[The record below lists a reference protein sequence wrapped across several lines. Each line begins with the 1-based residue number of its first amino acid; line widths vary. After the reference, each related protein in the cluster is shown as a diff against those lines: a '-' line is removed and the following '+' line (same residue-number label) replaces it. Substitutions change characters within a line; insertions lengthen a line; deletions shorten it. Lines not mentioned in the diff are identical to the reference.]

1 MAKLC
6 HAERNSLGLPIK
18 LSSIRRFFKLPFL
31 RWVPEYQQP
40 GVVRAD
46 LLAGLTGAVVV
57 LPQGIAFALL
67 AGMPP
72 HYGLYAAMVP
82 CITAALFGSSRLM
95 VTGPANAISLTTM
108 ALIAPLAIPE
118 SQHYVALVLTLSF
131 LIGAIQIALGL
142 GGAGKWVEKV
152 PHSVIVGFTAGA
164 AVLIINSQV
173 GTLLGIE
180 INRGTNVLDTI
191 GQSMSAI
198 KNGQWRPEVLLL
210 VVITLIVMRLWK
222 PLNQWVPAMLIAV
235 IVGSVALLVLEKYF
249 PVFDQ
254 IRRVSAIP
262 GALPPLSF
270 PQLTIDHLQILFGPV
285 LVMTLLAS
293 TEAMAIARAVAL
305 KRNDSFDAN
314 QEFVGQGLANVAGSF
329 FSAYPSSG
337 SFNRSG
343 VNLAANAKTPLSAIS
358 AALFLIIILAFIS
371 PLAEYLPYAVIAA
384 LLLAVAWS
392 LIDVKQ
398 IRHEINLGPRE
409 WIPMLITG
417 LGTVLISLEWAVLG
431 GICMAAIAKRW
442 PASAK

>member
-1 MAKLC
+1 M
-6 HAERNSLGLPIK
+6 
-18 LSSIRRFFKLPFL
+18 PFT
-31 RWVPEYQQP
+31 RWLPEYQKP

-46 LLAGLTGAVVV
+46 LLAGLTGAIVV

-82 CITAALFGSSRLM
+82 CIIAALFGSSRLM

-118 SQHYVALVLTLSF
+118 SEHYVVLVLTLSF
-131 LIGAIQIALGL
+131 LIGVIQIALGL

-180 INRGTNVLDTI
+180 IARGTSVVDTI
-191 GQSMSAI
+191 VQTIIAI
-198 KNGQWRPEVLLL
+198 HQGQWRPQVLAL
-210 VVITLIVMRLWK
+210 VLITLVTMRLWK
-222 PLNQWVPAMLIAV
+222 PLNRWIPAMLIAV
-235 IVGSVALLVLEKYF
+235 ITGSVALLVLEQYF
-249 PVFDQ
+249 TEFSG
-254 IRRVSAIP
+254 IRKVSAIP
-262 GALPPLSF
+262 GALPPLSY
-270 PQLTIDHLQILFGPV
+270 PALTLEHLQLLFGPV

-293 TEAMAIARAVAL
+293 TEAMAIARALAL

-314 QEFVGQGLANVAGSF
+314 QEFIGQGLANVGGSF

-343 VNLAANAKTPLSAIS
+343 VNLAANAQTPLAAIC
-358 AALFLIIILAFIS
+358 AAVFLLVILIFVS
-371 PLAEYLPYAVIAA
+371 PLAEHLPYAVIAA
-384 LLLAVAWS
+384 LLLAVAWN
-392 LIDVKQ
+392 LIDLRQ
-398 IRHEINLGPRE
+398 IRHEFRSGAQE
-409 WIPMLITG
+409 WIPMVITG
-417 LGTVLISLEWAVLG
+417 VGTVTISLEWAVLA
-431 GICMAAIAKRW
+431 GICSAAIAKRIS
-442 PASAK
+442 ASAK

>member
-1 MAKLC
+1 L
-6 HAERNSLGLPIK
+6 
-18 LSSIRRFFKLPFL
+18 RFSFPFA
-31 RWVPEYQQP
+31 RWLPEYQQP

-46 LLAGLTGAVVV
+46 LLAGLTGAIVV

-82 CITAALFGSSRLM
+82 CIIAALFGSSRLM

-118 SQHYVALVLTLSF
+118 SEHYVVLVLTLSF
-131 LIGAIQIALGL
+131 LIGVIQIALGL

-180 INRGTNVLDTI
+180 IARGTNVLETI
-191 GQSMSAI
+191 KQASAAI
-198 KNGQWRPEVLLL
+198 YQGQWRPQVLTL
-210 VVITLIVMRLWK
+210 VLITLVTMRLWK
-222 PLNQWVPAMLIAV
+222 PLNRWIPAMLVAV
-235 IVGSVALLVLEKYF
+235 IVGSIALVFLERYVAEF
-249 PVFDQ
+249 AG
-254 IRRVSAIP
+254 IRKVSAIP
-262 GALPPLSF
+262 GALPPLSY
-270 PQLTIDHLQILFGPV
+270 PVLSLEHLQLLFGPV

-293 TEAMAIARAVAL
+293 TEAMAIARALAL
-305 KRNDSFDAN
+305 KRNDAFDAN
-314 QEFVGQGLANVAGSF
+314 QEFIGQGLANVGGSF

-343 VNLAANAKTPLSAIS
+343 VNLAANAQTPLAAIC
-358 AALFLIIILAFIS
+358 AAVFLLVILIFVS

-384 LLLAVAWS
+384 LLLAVAWN
-392 LIDVKQ
+392 LIDLGQ
-398 IRHEINLGPRE
+398 IRHEFRSGAHE
-409 WIPMLITG
+409 WIPMVITG
-417 LGTVLISLEWAVLG
+417 VGTVTISLEWAVLA
-431 GICMAAIAKRW
+431 GICSAAIAKRIHG
-442 PASAK
+442 SAK

>member
-1 MAKLC
+1 M
-6 HAERNSLGLPIK
+6 
-18 LSSIRRFFKLPFL
+18 RFSLPFT
-31 RWVPEYQQP
+31 RWLPEYQKP

-46 LLAGLTGAVVV
+46 LLAGLTGAIVV

-82 CITAALFGSSRLM
+82 CIIAALFGSSRLM
-95 VTGPANAISLTTM
+95 VTGPANATSLTTM

-118 SQHYVALVLTLSF
+118 SEHYVVLVLTLSF
-131 LIGAIQIALGL
+131 LIGVIQIALGL

-180 INRGTNVLDTI
+180 IARGTSVVDTI
-191 GQSMSAI
+191 VQTIIAI
-198 KNGQWRPEVLLL
+198 HQGQWRPQVLAL
-210 VVITLIVMRLWK
+210 VLITLVTMRLWK
-222 PLNQWVPAMLIAV
+222 PLNRWIPAMLIAV
-235 IVGSVALLVLEKYF
+235 ITGSVALLVLEQYF
-249 PVFDQ
+249 TEFSG

-262 GALPPLSF
+262 GALPPLSY
-270 PQLTIDHLQILFGPV
+270 PVLSLEHLQLLFGPV

-293 TEAMAIARAVAL
+293 TEAMAIARALAL

-314 QEFVGQGLANVAGSF
+314 QEFIGQGLANVGGSF

-343 VNLAANAKTPLSAIS
+343 VNLAANAQTPLAAIC
-358 AALFLIIILAFIS
+358 AAVFLLVILIFVS
-371 PLAEYLPYAVIAA
+371 PLAEHLPYAVIAA
-384 LLLAVAWS
+384 LLLAVAWN
-392 LIDVKQ
+392 LIDLRQ
-398 IRHEINLGPRE
+398 IRHEFRSGAQE
-409 WIPMLITG
+409 WIPMVITG
-417 LGTVLISLEWAVLG
+417 VGTVTISLEWAVLA
-431 GICMAAIAKRW
+431 GICSAAIAKRIG
-442 PASAK
+442 ASAK

>member
-1 MAKLC
+1 L
-6 HAERNSLGLPIK
+6 
-18 LSSIRRFFKLPFL
+18 RFSFPFT
-31 RWVPEYQQP
+31 RWLPEYQQP

-46 LLAGLTGAVVV
+46 LLAGLTGAIVV

-82 CITAALFGSSRLM
+82 CIIAALFGSSRLM

-118 SQHYVALVLTLSF
+118 SEHYVVLVLTLSF
-131 LIGAIQIALGL
+131 LIGVIQIALGL

-180 INRGTNVLDTI
+180 IARGTNVLETI
-191 GQSMSAI
+191 KQASAAI
-198 KNGQWRPEVLLL
+198 YQGQWRPQVLTL
-210 VVITLIVMRLWK
+210 VLITLVTMRLWK
-222 PLNQWVPAMLIAV
+222 PLNRWIPAMLVAV
-235 IVGSVALLVLEKYF
+235 IVGSIALVILERYVAEF
-249 PVFDQ
+249 SG
-254 IRRVSAIP
+254 IRKVSAIP
-262 GALPPLSF
+262 GAFPPLSY
-270 PQLTIDHLQILFGPV
+270 PVLSLEHLQLLFGPV

-293 TEAMAIARAVAL
+293 TEAMAIARALAL
-305 KRNDSFDAN
+305 KRNDAFDAN
-314 QEFVGQGLANVAGSF
+314 QEFIGQGLANVGGSF

-343 VNLAANAKTPLSAIS
+343 VNLAANAQTPLAAIC
-358 AALFLIIILAFIS
+358 AAVFLLVILIFVS

-384 LLLAVAWS
+384 LLLAVAWN
-392 LIDVKQ
+392 LIEFGQ
-398 IRHEINLGPRE
+398 IRHEFRSGAHE
-409 WIPMLITG
+409 WIPMVITG
-417 LGTVLISLEWAVLG
+417 VGTVTISLEWAVLA
-431 GICMAAIAKRW
+431 GICSAAIAKRIHG
-442 PASAK
+442 SAK

>member
-1 MAKLC
+1 L
-6 HAERNSLGLPIK
+6 
-18 LSSIRRFFKLPFL
+18 RFSLPFA
-31 RWVPEYQQP
+31 RWLPEYQKP

-46 LLAGLTGAVVV
+46 LLAGLTGAIVV

-82 CITAALFGSSRLM
+82 CIIAALFGSSRLM

-118 SQHYVALVLTLSF
+118 SEHYVMLVLTLSF
-131 LIGAIQIALGL
+131 LIGVIQIALGL

-180 INRGTNVLDTI
+180 IARGTSVLDTI
-191 GQSMSAI
+191 QQTLTAI
-198 KNGQWRPEVLLL
+198 HQGQWRPQVLAL
-210 VVITLIVMRLWK
+210 VLITLVTMRLWK
-222 PLNQWVPAMLIAV
+222 PLNRWIPAMLIAV
-235 IVGSVALLVLEKYF
+235 IVGSIALLVLEQYF
-249 PVFDQ
+249 TSFSG
-254 IRRVSAIP
+254 IRKVSAIP
-262 GALPPLSF
+262 GALPPLSY
-270 PQLTIDHLQILFGPV
+270 PVLSLEHLQLLFGPV

-293 TEAMAIARAVAL
+293 TEAMAIARALAL

-314 QEFVGQGLANVAGSF
+314 QEFIGQGLANVGGSF

-343 VNLAANAKTPLSAIS
+343 VNLAANAQTPLAAIC
-358 AALFLIIILAFIS
+358 AAVFLLVILIFVS
-371 PLAEYLPYAVIAA
+371 PLAEHLPYAVIAA
-384 LLLAVAWS
+384 LLLAVAWN
-392 LIDVKQ
+392 LIDLGQ
-398 IRHEINLGPRE
+398 IRHEFRSGAQE
-409 WIPMLITG
+409 WIPMVITG
-417 LGTVLISLEWAVLG
+417 VGTVTISLEWAVLA
-431 GICMAAIAKRW
+431 GICSAAIAKRIG
-442 PASAK
+442 ASAK

>member
-1 MAKLC
+1 M
-6 HAERNSLGLPIK
+6 
-18 LSSIRRFFKLPFL
+18 RFSLPFT
-31 RWVPEYQQP
+31 RWLPEYQKP

-46 LLAGLTGAVVV
+46 LLAGLTGAIVV

-82 CITAALFGSSRLM
+82 CIIAALFGSSRLM

-118 SQHYVALVLTLSF
+118 SEHYVVLVLTLSF
-131 LIGAIQIALGL
+131 LIGVIQIALGL

-180 INRGTNVLDTI
+180 IARGTSVLDTI
-191 GQSMSAI
+191 FQTMTAI
-198 KNGQWRPEVLLL
+198 YQGQWRPQVLAL
-210 VVITLIVMRLWK
+210 VLITLVTMRLWK
-222 PLNQWVPAMLIAV
+222 PLNRWIPAMLIAV
-235 IVGSVALLVLEKYF
+235 ITGSVALLVLEQYF
-249 PVFDQ
+249 TEFSG
-254 IRRVSAIP
+254 IRKVSAIP
-262 GALPPLSF
+262 GALPPLSY
-270 PQLTIDHLQILFGPV
+270 PALTLEHLQLLFGPV

-293 TEAMAIARAVAL
+293 TEAMAIARALAL

-314 QEFVGQGLANVAGSF
+314 QEFIGQGLANVGGSF

-343 VNLAANAKTPLSAIS
+343 VNLAANAQTPLAAIC
-358 AALFLIIILAFIS
+358 AAVFLIVILIFVS
-371 PLAEYLPYAVIAA
+371 PLAEHLPYAVIAA
-384 LLLAVAWS
+384 LLLAVAWN
-392 LIDVKQ
+392 LIDLRQ
-398 IRHEINLGPRE
+398 IRHEFRSGAQE
-409 WIPMLITG
+409 WIPMVITG
-417 LGTVLISLEWAVLG
+417 VGTVTISLEWAVLA
-431 GICMAAIAKRW
+431 GICSAAIAKRISV
-442 PASAK
+442 SAK

>member
-1 MAKLC
+1 M
-6 HAERNSLGLPIK
+6 
-18 LSSIRRFFKLPFL
+18 RFSLPFT
-31 RWVPEYQQP
+31 RWLPEYQKP

-46 LLAGLTGAVVV
+46 LLAGLTGAIVV

-82 CITAALFGSSRLM
+82 CMIAALFGSSRLM

-118 SQHYVALVLTLSF
+118 SEHYVVLVLTLSF
-131 LIGAIQIALGL
+131 LIGVIQIALGL

-180 INRGTNVLDTI
+180 IARGTSVVDTI
-191 GQSMSAI
+191 VQTIIAI
-198 KNGQWRPEVLLL
+198 HQGQWRPQVLAL
-210 VVITLIVMRLWK
+210 VLITLVTMRLWK
-222 PLNQWVPAMLIAV
+222 PLNRWIPAMLIAV
-235 IVGSVALLVLEKYF
+235 ITGSVALLVLEQYF
-249 PVFDQ
+249 TEFSG
-254 IRRVSAIP
+254 IRKVSAIP
-262 GALPPLSF
+262 GALPPLSY
-270 PQLTIDHLQILFGPV
+270 PVLSLEHLQLLFGPV

-293 TEAMAIARAVAL
+293 TEAMAIARALAL

-314 QEFVGQGLANVAGSF
+314 QEFIGQGLANVGGSF

-343 VNLAANAKTPLSAIS
+343 VNLAANAQTPLAAIC
-358 AALFLIIILAFIS
+358 AAVFLLVILIFVS
-371 PLAEYLPYAVIAA
+371 PLAEHLPYAVIAA
-384 LLLAVAWS
+384 LLLAVAWN
-392 LIDVKQ
+392 LIDLRQ
-398 IRHEINLGPRE
+398 IRHEFRSGAQE
-409 WIPMLITG
+409 WIPMVITG
-417 LGTVLISLEWAVLG
+417 VGTVTISLEWAVLA
-431 GICMAAIAKRW
+431 GICSAAIAKRIS
-442 PASAK
+442 ASAK

>member
-1 MAKLC
+1 M
-6 HAERNSLGLPIK
+6 
-18 LSSIRRFFKLPFL
+18 RFSFPFA
-31 RWVPEYQQP
+31 RWLPEYQQP

-46 LLAGLTGAVVV
+46 LLAGLTGAIVV

-82 CITAALFGSSRLM
+82 CIIAALFGSSRLM

-118 SQHYVALVLTLSF
+118 SEHYVVLVLTLSF
-131 LIGAIQIALGL
+131 LIGVIQIALGL

-180 INRGTNVLDTI
+180 IARGTNVLETI
-191 GQSMSAI
+191 KQASAAI
-198 KNGQWRPEVLLL
+198 YQGQWRPQVLTL
-210 VVITLIVMRLWK
+210 VLITLVTMRLWK
-222 PLNQWVPAMLIAV
+222 PLNRWIPAMLVAV
-235 IVGSVALLVLEKYF
+235 IVGSIALVVLERYVAEF
-249 PVFDQ
+249 AG
-254 IRRVSAIP
+254 IRKVSAIP
-262 GALPPLSF
+262 GALPPLSY
-270 PQLTIDHLQILFGPV
+270 PVLSLEHLQLLFGPV

-293 TEAMAIARAVAL
+293 TEAMAIARALAL
-305 KRNDSFDAN
+305 KRNDAFDAN
-314 QEFVGQGLANVAGSF
+314 QEFIGQGLANVGGSF

-343 VNLAANAKTPLSAIS
+343 VNLAANAQTPLAAIC
-358 AALFLIIILAFIS
+358 AAVFLLVILIFVS

-384 LLLAVAWS
+384 LLLAVAWN
-392 LIDVKQ
+392 LIDLGQ
-398 IRHEINLGPRE
+398 IRHEFRSGAHE
-409 WIPMLITG
+409 WIPMVITG
-417 LGTVLISLEWAVLG
+417 VGTVTISLEWAVLA
-431 GICMAAIAKRW
+431 GICSAAIAKRIHG
-442 PASAK
+442 SAK

>member
-1 MAKLC
+1 L
-6 HAERNSLGLPIK
+6 
-18 LSSIRRFFKLPFL
+18 RFSFPFA
-31 RWVPEYQQP
+31 RWLPEYQQP

-46 LLAGLTGAVVV
+46 LLAGLTGAIVV

-82 CITAALFGSSRLM
+82 CIIAALFGSSRLM

-118 SQHYVALVLTLSF
+118 SEHYVVLVLTLSF
-131 LIGAIQIALGL
+131 LIGVIQIALGL

-180 INRGTNVLDTI
+180 IARGTNVLETI
-191 GQSMSAI
+191 KQASAAI
-198 KNGQWRPEVLLL
+198 YQGQWRPQVLTL
-210 VVITLIVMRLWK
+210 VLITLVTMRLWK
-222 PLNQWVPAMLIAV
+222 PLNRWIPAMLVAV
-235 IVGSVALLVLEKYF
+235 IVGSIALVVLERYVAEF
-249 PVFDQ
+249 SG
-254 IRRVSAIP
+254 IRKVSAIP
-262 GALPPLSF
+262 GALPPLSY
-270 PQLTIDHLQILFGPV
+270 PVLSLEHLQLLFGPV

-293 TEAMAIARAVAL
+293 TEAMAIARALAL
-305 KRNDSFDAN
+305 KRNDAFDAN
-314 QEFVGQGLANVAGSF
+314 QEFIGQGLANVGGSF

-343 VNLAANAKTPLSAIS
+343 VNLAANAQTPLAAIC
-358 AALFLIIILAFIS
+358 AAVFLLVILIFVS

-384 LLLAVAWS
+384 LLLAVAWN
-392 LIDVKQ
+392 LIDLGQ
-398 IRHEINLGPRE
+398 IRHEFRSGAHE
-409 WIPMLITG
+409 WIPMVITG
-417 LGTVLISLEWAVLG
+417 VGTVTISLEWAVLA
-431 GICMAAIAKRW
+431 GICSAAIAKRIHG
-442 PASAK
+442 SAK

>member
-1 MAKLC
+1 
-6 HAERNSLGLPIK
+6 
-18 LSSIRRFFKLPFL
+18 LPFA
-31 RWVPEYQQP
+31 RWLPEYQKP

-46 LLAGLTGAVVV
+46 LLAGLTGAIVV

-82 CITAALFGSSRLM
+82 CIIAALFGSSRLM

-118 SQHYVALVLTLSF
+118 SEHYVMLVLTLSF
-131 LIGAIQIALGL
+131 LIGVIQIALGL

-180 INRGTNVLDTI
+180 IARGTSVLDTI
-191 GQSMSAI
+191 QQTLTAI
-198 KNGQWRPEVLLL
+198 HQGQWRPQVLAL
-210 VVITLIVMRLWK
+210 VLITLVTMRLWK
-222 PLNQWVPAMLIAV
+222 PLNRWIPAMLIAV
-235 IVGSVALLVLEKYF
+235 IVGSIALLVLEQYF
-249 PVFDQ
+249 TSFSG
-254 IRRVSAIP
+254 IRKVSAIP
-262 GALPPLSF
+262 GALPPLSY
-270 PQLTIDHLQILFGPV
+270 PVLSLEHLQLLFGPV

-293 TEAMAIARAVAL
+293 TEAMAIARALAL

-314 QEFVGQGLANVAGSF
+314 QEFIGQGLANVGGSF

-343 VNLAANAKTPLSAIS
+343 VNLAANAQTPLAAIC
-358 AALFLIIILAFIS
+358 AAVFLLVILIFVS
-371 PLAEYLPYAVIAA
+371 PLAEHLPYAVIAA
-384 LLLAVAWS
+384 LLLAVAWN
-392 LIDVKQ
+392 LIDLGQ
-398 IRHEINLGPRE
+398 IRHEFRSGAQE
-409 WIPMLITG
+409 WIPMVITG
-417 LGTVLISLEWAVLG
+417 VGTVTISLEWAVLA
-431 GICMAAIAKRW
+431 GICSAAIAKRIG
-442 PASAK
+442 ASAK

>member
-1 MAKLC
+1 M
-6 HAERNSLGLPIK
+6 
-18 LSSIRRFFKLPFL
+18 RFSLPFA
-31 RWVPEYQQP
+31 RWLPEYQQP

-46 LLAGLTGAVVV
+46 LLAGLTGAIVV

-82 CITAALFGSSRLM
+82 CIIAALFGSSRLM

-118 SQHYVALVLTLSF
+118 SGHYVVLVLTLSF
-131 LIGAIQIALGL
+131 LIGVIQIALGL

-180 INRGTNVLDTI
+180 IARGTSVLNTI
-191 GQSMSAI
+191 QQTIVAI
-198 KNGQWRPEVLLL
+198 YQGQWRPQVLFL
-210 VVITLIVMRLWK
+210 VLITLVTMRLWK
-222 PLNQWVPAMLIAV
+222 PLNRWIPAMLIAV
-235 IVGSVALLVLEKYF
+235 IAGSIALLVLEYYF
-249 PVFDQ
+249 TEFSG
-254 IRRVSAIP
+254 IRKVSAIP
-262 GALPPLSF
+262 GALPPLSY
-270 PQLTIDHLQILFGPV
+270 PVLSLEHLQLLFGPV

-293 TEAMAIARAVAL
+293 TEAMAIARAMAL

-314 QEFVGQGLANVAGSF
+314 QEFIGQGLANVGGSF

-343 VNLAANAKTPLSAIS
+343 VNLAANAQTPLAAIC
-358 AALFLIIILAFIS
+358 AAVFLLVILIFIS

-384 LLLAVAWS
+384 LLLAVAWN
-392 LIDVKQ
+392 LIDLRQ
-398 IRHEINLGPRE
+398 IRHEFRSGAEE
-409 WIPMLITG
+409 WIPMVITG
-417 LGTVLISLEWAVLG
+417 VGTITISLEWAVLA
-431 GICMAAIAKRW
+431 GICSAAIAKRIG
-442 PASAK
+442 ASAK

>member
-1 MAKLC
+1 MIHKL
-6 HAERNSLGLPIK
+6 
-18 LSSIRRFFKLPFL
+18 RFSFPFA
-31 RWVPEYQQP
+31 RWLPEYQQP

-46 LLAGLTGAVVV
+46 LLAGLTGAIVV

-82 CITAALFGSSRLM
+82 CIIAALFGSSRLM

-118 SQHYVALVLTLSF
+118 SEHYVVLVLTLSF
-131 LIGAIQIALGL
+131 LIGVIQIALGL

-180 INRGTNVLDTI
+180 IARGTNVLETI
-191 GQSMSAI
+191 KQASAAI
-198 KNGQWRPEVLLL
+198 YQGQWRPQVLTL
-210 VVITLIVMRLWK
+210 VLITLVTMRLWK
-222 PLNQWVPAMLIAV
+222 PLNRWIPAMLVAV
-235 IVGSVALLVLEKYF
+235 IVGSIALVVLERYVAEF
-249 PVFDQ
+249 AG
-254 IRRVSAIP
+254 IRKVSAIP
-262 GALPPLSF
+262 GALPPLSY
-270 PQLTIDHLQILFGPV
+270 PVLSLEHLQLLFGPV

-293 TEAMAIARAVAL
+293 TEAMAIARALAL
-305 KRNDSFDAN
+305 KRNDAFDAN
-314 QEFVGQGLANVAGSF
+314 QEFIGQGLANVGGSF

-343 VNLAANAKTPLSAIS
+343 VNLAANAQTPLAAIC
-358 AALFLIIILAFIS
+358 AAVFLLVILIFVS

-384 LLLAVAWS
+384 LLLAVAWN
-392 LIDVKQ
+392 LIDLGQ
-398 IRHEINLGPRE
+398 IRHEFRSGAHE
-409 WIPMLITG
+409 WIPMVITG
-417 LGTVLISLEWAVLG
+417 VGTVTISLEWAVLA
-431 GICMAAIAKRW
+431 GICSAAIAKRIHG
-442 PASAK
+442 SAK

>member
-1 MAKLC
+1 M
-6 HAERNSLGLPIK
+6 SLN
-18 LSSIRRFFKLPFL
+18 RRLFHLPFL
-31 RWVPEYQQP
+31 RWLPEYKRP

-46 LLAGLTGAVVV
+46 LLAGLTGAIVV

-82 CITAALFGSSRLM
+82 CIIAALFGSSRTM

-118 SQHYVALVLTLSF
+118 SEHYVALVLTLSF
-131 LIGAIQIALGL
+131 LVGVIQIALGF

-164 AVLIINSQV
+164 AILIINSQV
-173 GTLLGIE
+173 GTLLGVDIQ
-180 INRGTNVLDTI
+180 RGSNVLDTI
-191 GQSMSAI
+191 ATTFTAI
-198 KNGQWRPEVLLL
+198 QLGQWRPEILGLVL
-210 VVITLIVMRLWK
+210 ITLVSMYLWK
-222 PLNQWVPAMLIAV
+222 PLNKWVPAMLVAV
-235 IVGSVALLVLEKYF
+235 IVGSIALLILERYF
-249 PVFDQ
+249 PAFHQV
-254 IRRVSAIP
+254 RRVSAIP

-270 PQLTIDHLQILFGPV
+270 PQLTLDHLQLLFGPV

-305 KRNDSFDAN
+305 KRGDSFDAN
-314 QEFVGQGLANVAGSF
+314 QEFIGQGCANVAGSF

-343 VNLAANAKTPLSAIS
+343 VNLAANAQTPLSAIS
-358 AALFLIIILAFIS
+358 AAFFLIAILAFVS

-392 LIDVKQ
+392 LIDVQQ
-398 IRHEINLGPRE
+398 IRHEIQSGPRE
-409 WIPMLITG
+409 WIPMFITG
-417 LGTVLISLEWAVLG
+417 LGTILISLEWAILM
-431 GICMAAIAKRW
+431 GICAAAIATRW
-442 PASAK
+442 PPSAK

>member
-1 MAKLC
+1 M
-6 HAERNSLGLPIK
+6 
-18 LSSIRRFFKLPFL
+18 RFSFPFA
-31 RWVPEYQQP
+31 RWLPEYQQP

-46 LLAGLTGAVVV
+46 LLAGLTGAIVV

-82 CITAALFGSSRLM
+82 CIIAALFGSSRLM

-118 SQHYVALVLTLSF
+118 SEHYVVLVLTLSF
-131 LIGAIQIALGL
+131 LIGVIQIALGL

-180 INRGTNVLDTI
+180 IARGTNVLETI
-191 GQSMSAI
+191 KQASAAI
-198 KNGQWRPEVLLL
+198 YQGQWRPQVLTL
-210 VVITLIVMRLWK
+210 VLITLVTMRLWK
-222 PLNQWVPAMLIAV
+222 PLNRWIPAMLVAV
-235 IVGSVALLVLEKYF
+235 IVGSIALVVLERYVAEF
-249 PVFDQ
+249 AG
-254 IRRVSAIP
+254 IRKVSAIP
-262 GALPPLSF
+262 GALPPLSY
-270 PQLTIDHLQILFGPV
+270 PVLSLEHLQLLFGPV

-293 TEAMAIARAVAL
+293 TEAMAIARALAL
-305 KRNDSFDAN
+305 KRNDAFNAN
-314 QEFVGQGLANVAGSF
+314 QEFIGQGLANVGGSF

-343 VNLAANAKTPLSAIS
+343 VNLAANAQTPLAAIC
-358 AALFLIIILAFIS
+358 AAVFLLVILIFVS

-384 LLLAVAWS
+384 LLLAVAWN
-392 LIDVKQ
+392 LIDLGQ
-398 IRHEINLGPRE
+398 IRHEFRSGAHE
-409 WIPMLITG
+409 WIPMVITG
-417 LGTVLISLEWAVLG
+417 VGTVTISLEWAVLA
-431 GICMAAIAKRW
+431 GICSAAIAKRIHG
-442 PASAK
+442 SAK